1 MLQVAIKVD
10 VDSWIGLKEGV
21 PRLLALFRHFAVPA
35 SFFIAFGP
43 DNSGKALRRIFK
55 RGFLHKMWR
64 TNAVRIYGVKTLLC
78 GTLLPSPIIGDM
90 APELLR
96 TVLDDGHEL
105 GIHGYDHVLW
115 QDRLQGLGEAG
126 ITNEIER
133 AIASYV
139 KTLKI
144 SPQSFAAPGWQATDA
159 SLAVQDRQGF
169 LYCSDTRG
177 VFPFLPRMQGQTFQT
192 LQIPTTLPTLDE
204 VLGLDGMQGEQV
216 NDVFLSQLR
225 SDRLNVHTIHAEV
238 EGRTQLDLFASLLK
252 HLEVQGVAYVKLC
265 DVAKALLHQ
274 GPDDLP
280 RAAIQPRPIPG
291 RAGEVACQVVD
302 ERR

>member
-1 MLQVAIKVD
+1 VLQVALKVD
-10 VDSWIGLKEGV
+10 VDTWIGLKEGV
-21 PRLLALFRHFAVPA
+21 PRLLALFRHYAVPA

-78 GTLLPSPIIGDM
+78 GTLLPPPIIGDM
-90 APELLR
+90 APELLQA
-96 TVLDDGHEL
+96 VVDDGHEL

-115 QDRLQGLGEAG
+115 QDRLQDLGEAG

-133 AIASYV
+133 AVASYV

-144 SPQSFAAPGWQATDA
+144 SPQGFAAPGWQATDA
-159 SLAVQDRQGF
+159 SLVVQDRQGF

-177 VFPFLPRMQGQTFQT
+177 VFPFLPRIHGQTFQT

-204 VLGLDGMQGEQV
+204 VLGLDGMHGEQV

-252 HLEVQGVAYVKLC
+252 QFEVQGVAYVKLC

-302 ERR
+302 ERL